1 MADQC
6 PEDSGGSR
14 VMIDGIET
22 RELISLDSPDMVLR
36 ATYHKVCKENFSPQ
50 AEPINRNRIGIL
62 FLGSLSPTR
71 AATGDS
77 AVYWADSFA
86 KSGYPSFRLDLPGF
100 GDSDGD
106 PPAGLL
112 ELIDSGGFAPIVSA
126 KAREI
131 VERFGLSGVIL
142 VGLCAG
148 ALSAIFGARATKECR
163 GLILIDPYFHLP
175 LGRRSKIWEKLTGRI
190 SRSFLGRGI
199 DNLSDRLKSYWVLL
213 TGSKPPANANFPLL
227 NCWKDVASAGLPIV
241 LFKASPGFK
250 HRGEF
255 DFINHVLKL
264 AGRRS
269 RVVVR
274 VIEGAGHT
282 FSDRIGRVAVRENV
296 ENWLA
301 VNFATS
307 LREKNSG
314 GPLLSKNH
322 DGRSDNSI
330 RELHPQ
336 SAFVLKGRQ
345 IRSSM
350 QIRE

>member
-1 MADQC
+1 
-6 PEDSGGSR
+6 
-14 VMIDGIET
+14 MISVIGT
-22 RELISLDSPDMVLR
+22 RELITLGGPDIILR
-36 ATYHKVCKENFSPQ
+36 ATYHKVFKEDSSAQ
-50 AEPINRNRIGIL
+50 AESVDGVGVL

-112 ELIDSGGFAPIVSA
+112 EFIDTGGYAPIISA

-148 ALSAIFGARATKECR
+148 ALSAIFGARATKECK

-190 SRSFLGRGI
+190 SRSSLGRKI
-199 DNLSDRLKSYWVLL
+199 ESLCNRLKAYWVLL
-213 TGSKPPANANFPLL
+213 AGSPPPSNANFQLL
-227 NCWKDVASAGLPIV
+227 NCWKDVASAGLPII
-241 LFKASPGFK
+241 LFKAVPGFRQ
-250 HRGEF
+250 RGEF
-255 DFINHVLKL
+255 DFVNHILKL

-269 RVVVR
+269 KVVVK

-282 FSDRIGRVAVRENV
+282 FSDRIGRYAVREYV
-296 ENWLA
+296 ESWLA
-301 VNFATS
+301 VNFAPS
-307 LREKNSG
+307 ELEESAG
-314 GPLLSKNH
+314 GPLLSNDH
-322 DGRSDNSI
+322 PGGSAN
-330 RELHPQ
+330 RELHQ
-336 SAFVLKGRQ
+336 QNGLVLKGR
-345 IRSSM
+345 
-350 QIRE
+350 